1 MNKEIPFSTF
11 CSRTSTESTPDYYL
25 NEYSDS
31 PRTAAS
37 SRNDCDDHVGN
48 VSSTTFDNR
57 QLSSADSYCA
67 SRDPPPTAT
76 ASRAK
81 PRGITLTN

>member
-48 VSSTTFDNR
+48 
-57 QLSSADSYCA
+57 LSSADSYCA